1 MKHSSL
7 ANSRDNKRSFTKF
20 SYGFFIVYFVHL
32 DEINSEFVTRVIY
45 LILVSLSETCRPI
58 TVWLQSDR
66 NNGHFVKTCMRFWLH
81 IGESQAYLLARELL
95 AAQVVEKNKNEPMFV

>member
-7 ANSRDNKRSFTKF
+7 ANSRVDKRSFMKF
-20 SYGFFIVYFVHL
+20 SSGFYIVYFVHL
-32 DEINSEFVTRVIY
+32 DEVNSEFVGVTRVIY

-66 NNGHFVKTCMRFWLH
+66 NNGHFVRTCMRFWLH
-81 IGESQAYLLARELL
+81 IGGKSGVFISEGTAGCASCRE
-95 AAQVVEKNKNEPMFV
+95 E